1 MLLRI
6 LHGTVLFVCGGDTQH
21 PVAGL
26 ADDYSVGEIVAA
38 SLEIFSKGHRAL
50 FASLSVVESGYFD
63 IVKTSLFVHSRVVER
78 AETDE
83 AVVQSAGM
91 VFISVYELS
100 VDISTYDG
108 IVHVKFQVVELAGQL
123 LVGKGC
129 SEFRICVTEF
139 AVRFDMTAKEW
150 GLLVPDIDAP

>member
-1 MLLRI
+1 M
-6 LHGTVLFVCGGDTQH
+6 VQFSSYVEEPQCGGDTQH

-100 VDISTYDG
+100 EYVRRNRSR
-108 IVHVKFQVVELAGQL
+108 QVSSGGA
-123 LVGKGC
+123 C
-129 SEFRICVTEF
+129 RS
-139 AVRFDMTAKEW
+139 
-150 GLLVPDIDAP
+150 APRG

>member
-1 MLLRI
+1 MRRI
-6 LHGTVLFVCGGDTQH
+6 LHGTILFVCGGDTQH

-38 SLEIFSKGHRAL
+38 SLEIFSKGHHAL
-50 FASLSVVESGYFD
+50 SASLSVVESGYFD
-63 IVKTSLFVHSRVVER
+63 IVKTSLFVHCRVVER

-83 AVVQSAGM
+83 TVVQSAGM
-91 VFISVYELS
+91 VFVSVYEFS

-139 AVRFDMTAKEW
+139 AVRLDMAAEEW
-150 GLLVPDIDAP
+150 GFFSPDIDTP